1 MPCQLRLP
9 RLCDSRHTYHHT
21 LRHAVTSQTALRL
34 FQQVRHAS
42 DAAKAAEREAARE
55 AIKEKARQE
64 LLRRLNQS
72 IDPNDLSATLE
83 AHRESNRASVIHQ
96 VPTHKSDPE
105 VWRPNFLNRAPYRS
119 GAPRPY
125 EHRVTRDIQ
134 ERDRSEQD
142 TLAEFSET
150 VAKTTNEDDAYQLKK
165 MKDAAL
171 LVREQRAAAD
181 AELRNGQNY
190 ERWTKFLH
198 EHEKPLMAE
207 IPEYDPKDRQTFFD
221 LIRRVYHIIVREQKK
236 AKTLG
241 VLKGPAILKGMASP
255 LLLLYSSV
263 FRPLMS
269 LKGGNDPEPWNR
281 RPKNKGYSH
290 REWFDLEITKFAE
303 WMQLT
308 PSEKAARAKL
318 TETLL
323 ELVPRA
329 APDTGAEPFG
339 SQVTGL
345 TMPNSD
351 IDIRIYEPNFNA
363 PRQQDQEF
371 ADKEEKHAWQAQQR
385 AEKKARMIAHLSKV
399 QSHLEK
405 HPDFDQIEITESYY
419 PLVKAVHLPTRLKVQ
434 VVATKPSDSSREAIK
449 SYLEELPHLKPLFL
463 LMKTTLNLRGLSD
476 PWHGGFGSYSL
487 FMMCVVALKSAPLEP
502 VKQKPFN
509 SISDDFLYILKF
521 WSRFDT
527 SKKLLTI
534 EPLGSCQKKLWATK
548 EEIEASK
555 TDFALS
561 ARLRLAKPVAYKPY
575 LLALQ
580 DPADPI
586 NDLGRSG
593 MAISDLQKTL
603 RKLHRDLIENL
614 EDPARK
620 KNPSALL
627 KGVVGRCDRFFDE
640 MRIPVDL
647 WLRVVNSREF
657 NARWLGRL
665 LLAGG

>member
-21 LRHAVTSQTALRL
+21 LRHAVTSRTALRL

-42 DAAKAAEREAARE
+42 DAAKVAEREAARE
-55 AIKEKARQE
+55 TIKEKARQE

-105 VWRPNFLNRAPYRS
+105 VWRPNFLKALSKPLPPSSKSGTVRAHYRS

-125 EHRVTRDIQ
+125 EYRVKRDIQ
-134 ERDRSEQD
+134 EKDRSKQD

-171 LVREQRAAAD
+171 LVREQRAAVD

-190 ERWTKFLH
+190 TRWTKFLH

-241 VLKGPAILKGMASP
+241 VLKGPDILKGMASP

-371 ADKEEKHAWQAQQR
+371 ADKDEKHAWQAQQR

-449 SYLEELPHLKPLFL
+449 SYLEELPHLKPLFI

-534 EPLGSCQKKLWATK
+534 EPLGSCQKKLWATN

-555 TDFALS
+555 TDFVSYPLHTTSFPFPPSLPLLQNKKLTLPPTGPISTPPPRKAS
-561 ARLRLAKPVAYKPY
+561 RL
-575 LLALQ
+575 
-580 DPADPI
+580 
-586 NDLGRSG
+586 
-593 MAISDLQKTL
+593 
-603 RKLHRDLIENL
+603 
-614 EDPARK
+614 
-620 KNPSALL
+620 
-627 KGVVGRCDRFFDE
+627 
-640 MRIPVDL
+640 
-647 WLRVVNSREF
+647 
-657 NARWLGRL
+657 
-665 LLAGG
+665 

>member
-1 MPCQLRLP
+1 MPIAP
-9 RLCDSRHTYHHT
+9 AARHTYHHT
-21 LRHAVTSQTALRL
+21 LRHAVTSQTALRH

-125 EHRVTRDIQ
+125 EYRVTRDIQ
-134 ERDRSEQD
+134 ERDGSKQD

-190 ERWTKFLH
+190 TRWTKFLH

-241 VLKGPAILKGMASP
+241 VLKGPGILKGMASP

-385 AEKKARMIAHLSKV
+385 VEKKARMIAHLSKV

-534 EPLGSCQKKLWATK
+534 EPLG
-548 EEIEASK
+548 
-555 TDFALS
+555 
-561 ARLRLAKPVAYKPY
+561 
-575 LLALQ
+575 
-580 DPADPI
+580 
-586 NDLGRSG
+586 
-593 MAISDLQKTL
+593 
-603 RKLHRDLIENL
+603 
-614 EDPARK
+614 
-620 KNPSALL
+620 
-627 KGVVGRCDRFFDE
+627 
-640 MRIPVDL
+640 
-647 WLRVVNSREF
+647 
-657 NARWLGRL
+657 
-665 LLAGG
+665 